1 MADCLAS
8 NMKNSSVC
16 AVEDAA
22 TEIGARETWQGSGQK
37 VGKELLRILPYDFR
51 NIAETAVESL

>member
-1 MADCLAS
+1 
-8 NMKNSSVC
+8 MKNSSVC

-37 VGKELLRILPYDFR
+37 VGKELLRILPYEFR